1 MKSAANGA
9 GWIKLHRAVKHSSV
23 YQDSER
29 FHIWIHLLLSANHEP
44 ATVRLDDGQQ
54 VELAAG
60 QFIVSRSS
68 LARATGICESKIERT
83 INRYKNEQMIE
94 QVSFSKF
101 RIISICNWHE
111 YQSGEQITEAITNR
125 KPDTVKEV
133 RRKKEK
139 YKGVSAEVFQQIA
152 AFLNE
157 TTGKN
162 YKATGSALIKGVT
175 ARLKEGFGFDDFKRV
190 IEYKAGQWGSD
201 SKMSAFLRPET
212 LFSPKFES
220 YLQEAGG
227 AVEDPGGSTWQS
239 DREQA
244 AISEL
249 LNDD

>member
-1 MKSAANGA
+1 MQSAANGA

-29 FHIWIHLLLSANHEP
+29 LHLWIHLLLSANHEP
-44 ATVRLDDGQQ
+44 AIVMLDDGQQ

-94 QVSFSKF
+94 QISFSKF

-133 RRKKEK
+133 RSKEK
-139 YKGVSAEVFQQIA
+139 KHKGVSADVFQQIA

-162 YKATGSALIKGVT
+162 YKATGSALTKGIT
-175 ARLKEGFGFDDFKRV
+175 ARLKEGFGFEDFKRV
-190 IEYKAGQWGSD
+190 IEFKAGQWGSD
-201 SKMSAFLRPET
+201 SKMSAYLRPET

-227 AVEDPGGSTWQS
+227 AVEDSGGLSWQ
-239 DREQA
+239 DQQA
-244 AISEL
+244 AAAIEDL
-249 LNDD
+249 LQD